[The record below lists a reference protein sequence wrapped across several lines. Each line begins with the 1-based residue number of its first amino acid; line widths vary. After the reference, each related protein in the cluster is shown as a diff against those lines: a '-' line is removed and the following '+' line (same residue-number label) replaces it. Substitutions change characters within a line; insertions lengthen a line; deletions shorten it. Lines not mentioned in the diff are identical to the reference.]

1 MILIS
6 DKYNHIKH
14 QNNKKGDMMI
24 KIVDIKVNIKKPT
37 TTDIYLK
44 FEDDEV
50 NEDMYNFLKERIDTF
65 RLYVDN
71 NYSMESEIEYDE
83 ILETLTIGITI
94 IIPEKLLTID
104 LQKCTE
110 IIINKINLFRNFY
123 EAQNIIYNKKSTL
136 V

>member
-1 MILIS
+1 
-6 DKYNHIKH
+6 
-14 QNNKKGDMMI
+14 MI